1 MFGMNKNI
9 AQKKKTRNQFIGMSR
24 TFYED
29 VDDDDVKTGV
39 RDRSCSS
46 RYCVNCARFF
56 LLKCD
61 IIVTNAIRCF
71 VVYIYMKIKKF
82 HKKYLSYFYYI
93 LSNPLID

>member
-1 MFGMNKNI
+1 M
-9 AQKKKTRNQFIGMSR
+9 RR

-61 IIVTNAIRCF
+61 IIVTNAIRCL
-71 VVYIYMKIKKF
+71 VVYIYR
-82 HKKYLSYFYYI
+82 
-93 LSNPLID
+93 N

>member
-1 MFGMNKNI
+1 MNKKHCTKI
-9 AQKKKTRNQFIGMSR
+9 LTDQMSKCFIQ
-24 TFYED
+24 D
-29 VDDDDVKTGV
+29 VNTGV

-71 VVYIYMKIKKF
+71 VVYIYR
-82 HKKYLSYFYYI
+82 
-93 LSNPLID
+93 